1 MTDLWN
7 SKVTIYNDIADNG
20 VEARHFDRFVI
31 DRCSI
36 QGGLVSR
43 ADGTVENIVNAT
55 TVWTKNVEDYKTPR
69 EYAFIPTDL
78 REQYYTV
85 QVGDFVVFGEVEDI
99 VVDSRDFA
107 NLQKKYENNGFKVTS
122 IAYNKNNM
130 AVDNLSFTNA

>member
-1 MTDLWN
+1 MTDLWDF
-7 SKVTIYNDIADNG
+7 KVTIYNDIADNG

-43 ADGTVENIVNAT
+43 ADGTIENIVNAT
-55 TVWTKNVEDYKTPR
+55 TVWTKNVEDYRTPR
-69 EYAFIPTDL
+69 EYTFIPTDL

-85 QVGDFVVFGEVEDI
+85 QVGDFVVFGEVEDV

-122 IAYNKNNM
+122 ISYNKNNM

>member
-43 ADGTVENIVNAT
+43 ADGTIENIVNAT
-55 TVWTKNVEDYKTPR
+55 TVWTKNVEDYRTPR
-69 EYAFIPTDL
+69 EYAFIPIDL
-78 REQYYTV
+78 RAQYYTV
-85 QVGDFVVFGEVEDI
+85 QVGDFVVFGEVEDV

-122 IAYNKNNM
+122 ISYNKNNM

>member
-43 ADGTVENIVNAT
+43 ADGTIENIVNAT
-55 TVWTKNVEDYKTPR
+55 TVWTKNVEDYRNPR

-78 REQYYTV
+78 REQHYTV
-85 QVGDFVVFGEVEDI
+85 QVGDFVVFGEVEDV

-122 IAYNKNNM
+122 ISYNKNNM

>member
-43 ADGTVENIVNAT
+43 ADGTIENIVNAT

-69 EYAFIPTDL
+69 EYAFIPIDL

-85 QVGDFVVFGEVEDI
+85 QVGDFVVFGEVEDV